1 MTECS
6 HTHLFDEAV
15 ATLRSAGLRIT
26 EQRRSILRVL
36 AKADGTLSAEETF
49 EALDPETCDVVTVYR
64 CLESFERAGAV
75 QRGVRENGT
84 KVYCLAHG
92 ADHHHHLTC
101 RSCGRTERI
110 DVCVD
115 ADLVQLAEE
124 RGFVEVSH
132 VLEVFGV
139 CSGCRKGGRAA
150 E

>member
-6 HTHLFDEAV
+6 HSHLFDEAV
-15 ATLRSAGLRIT
+15 ATLRTAGLRIT

-49 EALDPETCDVVTVYR
+49 ETLDPETCDVVTVYR
-64 CLESFERAGAV
+64 CLESFERTGAV

-115 ADLVQLAEE
+115 ADLAQLAEE

-132 VLEVFGV
+132 VLEVFGL
-139 CSGCRKGGRAA
+139 CSDCREGRGAA

>member
-1 MTECS
+1 
-6 HTHLFDEAV
+6 
-15 ATLRSAGLRIT
+15 LRTAGLRIT

-36 AKADGTLSAEETF
+36 AKAEGTLSAEETF
-49 EALDPETCDVVTVYR
+49 EALDPDTCDVVTVYR
-64 CLESFERAGAV
+64 CLESFERAGTV

-92 ADHHHHLTC
+92 ADHH
-101 RSCGRTERI
+101 
-110 DVCVD
+110 
-115 ADLVQLAEE
+115 QLAEE

-139 CSGCRKGGRAA
+139 CSDCREGGGAA

>member
-15 ATLRSAGLRIT
+15 ATLRTAGLRIT

-75 QRGVRENGT
+75 QELSVWI
-84 KVYCLAHG
+84 KSSMQICPHG
-92 ADHHHHLTC
+92 P
-101 RSCGRTERI
+101 
-110 DVCVD
+110 
-115 ADLVQLAEE
+115 
-124 RGFVEVSH
+124 VSW
-132 VLEVFGV
+132 
-139 CSGCRKGGRAA
+139 SMT
-150 E
+150 